1 MGNTGMDNLPA
12 WLFQL
17 CSFELAEVIA
27 GILNHSFRSGR
38 VPEQWL
44 HALITP
50 VPKIPHPQQLADF
63 RPISVTPMSRITEK
77 LIVTKWLRPAI
88 SPESSL

>member
-1 MGNTGMDNLPA
+1 MYDDSVYGEPNGLSSQEASDADFPLYDYQIEPILRRVKNTAPGLDNLPA

-38 VPEQWL
+38 VPL
-44 HALITP
+44 SNGYMH
-50 VPKIPHPQQLADF
+50 
-63 RPISVTPMSRITEK
+63 
-77 LIVTKWLRPAI
+77 
-88 SPESSL
+88 